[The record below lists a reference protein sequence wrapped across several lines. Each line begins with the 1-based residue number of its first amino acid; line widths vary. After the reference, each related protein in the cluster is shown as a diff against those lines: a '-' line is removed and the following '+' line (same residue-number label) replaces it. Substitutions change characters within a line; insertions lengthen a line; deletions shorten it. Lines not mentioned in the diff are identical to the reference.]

1 MRSVRKGESALRA
14 GGRPRRGKVTTL
26 SVTLPAVTRFYRVP
40 PPQNAAAGND
50 GHVTAHGAA
59 AEVSTTVLY
68 THMQ

>member
-14 GGRPRRGKVTTL
+14 GGRPQRGKVTTL
-26 SVTLPAVTRFYRVP
+26 SVTLPSVTPFYRV

-50 GHVTAHGAA
+50 GRVTAHGAA

-68 THMQ
+68 TRM